1 MEYAIALMDEGW
13 LSSKFLY
20 NGIMQTVLIVED
32 EKRIAHWV
40 RSYFEEAG
48 FVAVVTDNG
57 RSALHLAR
65 QQKPDLI
72 ILDIMLPGMNGMDV
86 CKTIRK
92 ESTVPIIMLTAKG
105 QEIDRILGLEL
116 GADDYVVKPFS
127 PNELVARARAVLR
140 RANGEMTA
148 APSQLCGGTICL
160 DADAYA
166 CMVDG
171 ETVELSR
178 TQFNLL
184 HALLKNKGRA
194 MTRSR
199 LLDAAFAGDYDGF
212 DRTIDVHIRRLR
224 RRIEA
229 DPANPRHIVTV
240 FGVGYKFIE

>member
-1 MEYAIALMDEGW
+1 M
-13 LSSKFLY
+13 
-20 NGIMQTVLIVED
+20 MQTVLIVED

-40 RSYFEEAG
+40 RSYFEKAG
-48 FVAVVTDNG
+48 FTAVVTDNG

-65 QQKPDLI
+65 QQKPSLI

-86 CKTIRK
+86 CKEIRK
-92 ESTVPIIMLTAKG
+92 ESAVPIIMLTAKG

-140 RANGEMTA
+140 RVNGELA
-148 APSQLCGGTICL
+148 DAPARLCSGDICL
-160 DADAYA
+160 DVDAYA
-166 CMVDG
+166 CTINDTPVD
-171 ETVELSR
+171 LSR
-178 TQFNLL
+178 TQFDLL

-194 MTRSR
+194 MTRSQ
-199 LLDAAFAGDYDGF
+199 LLDAAFAGDYDGL

-229 DPANPRHIVTV
+229 DPANPRYIVTV
-240 FGVGYKFIE
+240 FGVGYKFVE